1 MVQFSNFVFPASVFT
16 ATGQTSTTIDLSPNQ
31 AGANGAYSA
40 GALSVVGA
48 GLATATFQVLGS
60 SDGGQNF
67 FALNVAPA
75 TSPTST
81 STTTTVTVNGLY
93 YVDLA
98 AITHIKIATSG
109 TFTATSL
116 SIQLTGSPNGSVVEN
131 SGSGTGTVT
140 SFSAGALS
148 PLFTS
153 SVATSTTTPALTFT
167 LDNAAQNSVL
177 AGPSTGGTGAPS
189 YRALVAADLPGSY
202 LPLSGGTLTGA
213 LSGTSASFT
222 GALSAATLTAAAL
235 TNSIGISN
243 TYGSLSIE
251 VLSNGVVYFAS
262 GAGFSL
268 NSGLTLPTT
277 ASGYSLTVTGSV
289 ANTNASAQFIANGY
303 GHSFF
308 TLYRGAG
315 ASGYTAALQIGDV
328 VGTTPTARWT
338 LGEIASTDF
347 RLLNSGTG
355 NYSIDVNISTDLVS
369 LPYGV
374 ATATINLTAA
384 APTTTTG
391 QLGLG
396 STTSA
401 TATAGSA
408 TLPGF
413 PVGFLI
419 ANLAGTAIKI
429 PYYAN

>member
-1 MVQFSNFVFPASVFT
+1 M
-16 ATGQTSTTIDLSPNQ
+16 
-31 AGANGAYSA
+31 
-40 GALSVVGA
+40 
-48 GLATATFQVLGS
+48 
-60 SDGGQNF
+60 
-67 FALNVAPA
+67 
-75 TSPTST
+75 
-81 STTTTVTVNGLY
+81 
-93 YVDLA
+93 
-98 AITHIKIATSG
+98 
-109 TFTATSL
+109 
-116 SIQLTGSPNGSVVEN
+116 
-131 SGSGTGTVT
+131 
-140 SFSAGALS
+140 
-148 PLFTS
+148 
-153 SVATSTTTPALTFT
+153 ATSTTTPALTFT